1 MKFFQNLKLSQKFL
15 LLIVLL
21 LIGFGV
27 IGLVYN
33 SVLDTEQVALTRAEQ
48 VNKLGG
54 LVDKIEINVLNA
66 RGFEKDFQLS
76 NKLEFLEQFDK
87 TMTTARQDVE
97 TLGTF
102 LKEGEEKNLLT
113 QLQAVLESYQTNF
126 YTLAE
131 DTVAVGL
138 DDTSGVQ
145 GEVDDAASELEE
157 ALQQAGQPGLSV
169 SLLTMRRHEKNFI
182 SHGTDEYLEQMASES
197 AAFTRALKAAELDAA
212 LQAEIQD
219 LLTAY
224 EERFQEL
231 VDSVNQKNQQIN
243 TVNATI
249 AEMSP
254 TLDAMLEVRDQ
265 RRAEN
270 TNIAESERT
279 ANTALFLA
287 TLAIGAGVISLL
299 VFLLSRGISQSITR
313 PIEHLHSVVN
323 QIAEGDF
330 DVRAKLD
337 TEDELGQLGSALDNL
352 LDERVARLQEA
363 ERENALLNDSVIG
376 LLEGVAKLSRR
387 DLTVKVPVTEDVTGP
402 VGDAINLL
410 VGETAAVLEGVR
422 KVSNQVA
429 ASSKA
434 VKSHSDIVVTVAKNE
449 RETVDATAEEL
460 VNAAKTMNQINQLA
474 QSSNETADKAI
485 KATLAALETVTNT
498 VNGIDDIRETIR
510 ETEKRTKRLGERT
523 QEITGTVNLINNIAE
538 RTHILALNAS
548 MHAASAGEAGRGFAV
563 VADEVQRLAEN
574 AREATSQISSL
585 VGNIQMETS
594 DTLSAMN
601 KAISQVVEGTRM
613 AQQAGT
619 QMQETQQSTA
629 DLVQSVQHIA
639 KSSREQADITNNLL
653 ERATEIQKSTQQT
666 RKSLEDQSKQ
676 TQQLMNFSKQLLGAV
691 GVFKLPSQ
699 KEASPVKEA
708 TPLKEAATVV
718 EVPPVAEASN

>member
-15 LLIVLL
+15 LLIIVL
-21 LIGFGV
+21 LIGFSV

-33 SVLDTEQVALTRAEQ
+33 SVLDTEKVALTRAEQ

-54 LVDKIEINVLNA
+54 LVDKVEINVLNA

-76 NKLEFLEQFDK
+76 NKLEFLERFDK

-97 TLGTF
+97 ELGTL
-102 LKEGEEKNLLT
+102 LKEGEELTLLN
-113 QLQAVLESYQTNF
+113 QLQNVLESYQTNF

-138 DDTSGVQ
+138 DDTSGAQ
-145 GEVDDAASELEE
+145 GEVDDAASELEDS
-157 ALQQAGQPGLSV
+157 LQRADQPNLSV

-182 SHGTDEYLEQMASES
+182 THGSDEYLELMTGENANFSRTLHES
-197 AAFTRALKAAELDAA
+197 NLDGA

-224 EERFQEL
+224 KERFQEL
-231 VDSVNQKNQQIN
+231 VEAVTEKNQQIQ

-249 AEMSP
+249 AEMGP

-270 TNIAESERT
+270 INIAENERRG
-279 ANTALFLA
+279 NTALFLA

-299 VFLLSRGISQSITR
+299 VFLLSRGITQSITR
-313 PIEHLHSVVN
+313 PIEHLQSVVN

-330 DVRAKLD
+330 SVRAKLD
-337 TEDELGQLGSALDNL
+337 TEDELGNLGNALDNL

-363 ERENALLNDSVIG
+363 ERENELLNESVIG
-376 LLEGVAKLSRR
+376 LLQGVAQLSRR

-410 VGETAAVLEGVR
+410 VGETATVLEGVR

-449 RETVDATAEEL
+449 RETVDATASEL
-460 VNAAKTMNQINQLA
+460 TNAANTMNQINQLA
-474 QSSNETADKAI
+474 QTSNEAADKAI

-498 VNGIDDIRETIR
+498 INSIDDIRETIR

-548 MHAASAGEAGRGFAV
+548 MHAASAGEAGPAFAV

-585 VGNIQMETS
+585 VGNIQMETG

-613 AQQAGT
+613 AQQAGE
-619 QMQETQQSTA
+619 QMQQTQQSTA

-639 KSSREQADITNNLL
+639 KNSREQTDITNSLL
-653 ERATEIQKSTQQT
+653 ERATQIQKSTQQT

-676 TQQLMNFSKQLLGAV
+676 TQQLLGFSKQLLAAV
-691 GVFKLPSQ
+691 GVFKLPSL
-699 KEASPVKEA
+699 KEEVALKEVTPVKDTA
-708 TPLKEAATVV
+708 PVV
-718 EVPPVAEASN
+718 EVTQVVEASK

>member
-15 LLIVLL
+15 LLIVVL

-33 SVLDTEQVALTRAEQ
+33 SVLDTEKVALARAQQ

-66 RGFEKDFQLS
+66 SGFEKDFQLS
-76 NKLEFLEQFDK
+76 NKLEFLERFDN

-97 TLGTF
+97 ELGTL

-113 QLQAVLESYQTNF
+113 QLQTVLESYQTNF

-138 DDTSGVQ
+138 DENSGVQ

-157 ALQQAGQPGLSV
+157 SLQRASQPDLSV
-169 SLLTMRRHEKNFI
+169 SLLRMRRHEKNFI
-182 SHGTDEYLEQMASES
+182 SHGTEEYLELIAGES
-197 AAFTRALKAAELDAA
+197 AAFTRGLKEANLDNEL
-212 LQAEIQD
+212 QTEIQD

-231 VDSVNQKNQQIN
+231 VDSVSQRNQQIKI
-243 TVNATI
+243 VNATI

-265 RRAEN
+265 RRAD
-270 TNIAESERT
+270 NINISESERT

-299 VFLLSRGISQSITR
+299 VFLLSRGITQSITR
-313 PIEHLHSVVN
+313 PIEHLQSVVN
-323 QIAEGDF
+323 QIAAGDF

-337 TEDELGQLGSALDNL
+337 TEDELGNLGSALDNL

-363 ERENALLNDSVIG
+363 ERENELLNESVIG
-376 LLEGVAKLSRR
+376 LLTGVAQLSQR

-474 QSSNETADKAI
+474 QTSNETADKAI
-485 KATLAALETVTNT
+485 KATMAALETVTST

-585 VGNIQMETS
+585 VGNIQMETG

-619 QMQETQQSTA
+619 QMQETQRSTA

-639 KSSREQADITNNLL
+639 KSSREQVDITNNLL
-653 ERATEIQKSTQQT
+653 KRASQIQQGTQQT
-666 RKSLEDQSKQ
+666 RKSLDDQSKQ
-676 TQQLMNFSKQLLGAV
+676 TQQLLNFSKQLLGAV

-699 KEASPVKEA
+699 KETPPVKEA
-708 TPLKEAATVV
+708 TPIKEAVTVV
-718 EVPPVAEASN
+718 EVTPVAKASN